1 MSSTASAAAGVR
13 EWAGLAV
20 LALPT
25 LVLAL
30 DMSVLYLAMP
40 ALAADLGAS
49 NTEQLWI
56 IDIYGFMIAG
66 FLITMGNLGDR
77 IGRRKLLII
86 GAASFTLASVTAAFA
101 ASAATLIVARA
112 LLGVAGA
119 TLMPSTLALI
129 SNMFA
134 RTHQR
139 TVAISIWIACF
150 MSGMALGPVIGG
162 MLLEAFWWG
171 SVFLLAV
178 PVMLVLLVAAPI
190 LLPEYHDA
198 NAGRLDFFSVLLSLA
213 TILPTVYGF
222 KHIASHG
229 PSPMPIAAISV
240 AALIGV
246 AFIRR
251 QLVLAEPL
259 IDVRLFINRAFTT
272 TLAAILLS
280 TAAGGGMYLLASQYL
295 QLVVDLSPLNAG
307 LWLIPTGVASV
318 AGALC
323 APRLAAKFSPAFVVA
338 AGLMV
343 AVVGYIMLASASA
356 DTGFALVVAGIAL
369 VFFGAGPISAL
380 GTDLVVGAVPPQRA
394 GSAAS
399 MSETSTELGISL
411 GVAFLGSL
419 SAVVYRNGIT
429 LPKGV
434 PPDAGQQASDTLA
447 GAIAAADQLPPST
460 AADLIITAQEAFTVG
475 LNIVAIVAASLIGLL
490 ALATG
495 IFLRQPQQ
503 TPNG

>member
-1 MSSTASAAAGVR
+1 MTSTTPAAAGVR

-30 DMSVLYLAMP
+30 DMSVLYLAAP
-40 ALAADLGAS
+40 ALATDLEAS

-66 FLITMGNLGDR
+66 FLITMGTLGDR
-77 IGRRKLLII
+77 FGRRKLLIL
-86 GAASFTLASVTAAFA
+86 GAAAFGLASVAAAFA
-101 ASAATLIVARA
+101 SSAATLIAARA

-134 RTHQR
+134 RPHQR
-139 TVAISIWIACF
+139 TVAISIWISCF

-162 MLLEAFWWG
+162 LLLEAFWWG

-178 PVMLVLLVAAPI
+178 PVMLVMLVAAPL
-190 LLPEYHDA
+190 LLPEYRDA
-198 NAGRLDFFSVLLSLA
+198 GAGRLDFLSVLLSLA
-213 TILPTVYGF
+213 TILPLVYGF

-229 PSPMPIAAISV
+229 PSPTPLAAIGV
-240 AALIGV
+240 AAVIGT

-251 QLVLAEPL
+251 QLVLTEPL
-259 IDVRLFINRAFTT
+259 INVRLFTNRAFTT
-272 TLAAILLS
+272 TLTAILLS

-295 QLVVDLSPLNAG
+295 QLVADLSPLNAG
-307 LWLIPTGVASV
+307 LWLIPAGVASV
-318 AGALC
+318 AGALS
-323 APRLAAKFSPAFVVA
+323 APRFAARFSSAFAVA

-343 AVVGYIMLASASA
+343 AVGGYIMLASASA

-369 VFFGAGPISAL
+369 VFFGSGPISAL
-380 GTDLVVGAVPPQRA
+380 GTDLVVGTVTPQKA

-419 SAVVYRNGIT
+419 SAVIYRHN
-429 LPKGV
+429 LPLPDNV
-434 PPDAGQQASDTLA
+434 PPDARQQASDTLA
-447 GAIAAADQLPPST
+447 GAIAAADRLPPSD
-460 AADLIITAQEAFTVG
+460 AAGLIVTGQEAFTTG
-475 LNIVAIVAASLIGLL
+475 LNVVAVTAASLIGLL
-490 ALATG
+490 ALATS
-495 IFLRQPQQ
+495 ILLRQQSPVRS
-503 TPNG
+503 